1 MTRRLQISLSD
12 RQYDVLNGEANRTGL
27 SMAELVRRLV
37 DRAWTPGRRP
47 KVNGFEVSV
56 SVWKRPDAAVVGR
69 RPGKPLDQGEAT
81 PTLRRA
87 QRRRAPRPPT

>member
-1 MTRRLQISLSD
+1 MTRRLQISLTD

-56 SVWKRPDAAVVGR
+56 GLWKQPDAAVVGR
-69 RPGKPLDQGEAT
+69 RPGKPLDAGEAT

-87 QRRRAPRPPT
+87 QRLRAPRPPT